1 MLKIKEDKMQELE
14 KFGFYQEQDDDD
26 FYVWHFLGDNYPD
39 NEPVYECRVVIK
51 NAEGYNLEE
60 RAIYIGD
67 YTYGIPSVVYDLIKN
82 DMVEKVCE
90 QKLAEIKGEKDE

>member
-14 KFGFYQEQDDDD
+14 KFGFYKVFGDDIDD
-26 FYVWHFLGDNYPD
+26 FYVFHFLGDNYPD

-51 NAEGYNLEE
+51 NAEDYDLEE

-67 YTYGIPSVVYDLIKN
+67 YTYGIPNVVYDLIKA
-82 DMVEKVCE
+82 DMVEKD
-90 QKLAEIKGEKDE
+90 GE